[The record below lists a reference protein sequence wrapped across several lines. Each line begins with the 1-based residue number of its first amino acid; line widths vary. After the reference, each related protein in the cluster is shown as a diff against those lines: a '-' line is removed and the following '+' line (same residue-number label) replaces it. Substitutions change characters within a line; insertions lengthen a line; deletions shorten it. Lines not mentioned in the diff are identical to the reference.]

1 MTFALRPATL
11 GTGVL
16 LAIAMVA
23 CGGPVRRPDGG
34 TGLLPPGSVAPDVVG
49 YDADQREVRVSALRG
64 RPVVVY
70 FYPKDESPVCTR
82 EACAFRDA
90 WTRYVAAGVS
100 VIGVSGDSARSHDD
114 FLKNEKLPF
123 ALASDGSGGIAS
135 SYGVA
140 RRFWGDDRI
149 TFLVGRDGKIAH
161 VWPNVDPGTHASDV
175 LDVARTLP

>member
-11 GTGVL
+11 GTAL
-16 LAIAMVA
+16 LFATTLA

-49 YDADQREVRVSALRG
+49 YDAEQHEVRVSTLRG

-70 FYPKDESPVCTR
+70 FYPKDESPACTR
-82 EACAFRDA
+82 EACAFRDT
-90 WTRYVAAGVS
+90 WKRYVAAGVS
-100 VIGVSGDSARSHDD
+100 VIGVSGDSPRSHED
-114 FLKNEKLPF
+114 FLKDEKLPF

-140 RRFWGDDRI
+140 KRFWGDDRI
-149 TFLVGRDGKIAH
+149 TFLVGRDGKIAR
-161 VWPNVDPGTHASDV
+161 VWPNVDPGRHASEV
-175 LDVARTLP
+175 LAAALSLP